1 MMLHGQGERSG
12 TCSLSTIP
20 FNFRECF
27 GGLGVQSEFPEP
39 QRLGQK
45 FWKIYVECPRPHTQ
59 GIKCVYIYPSF
70 WEKMWML
77 FQNIWN
83 HAIFFSKYIFFT
95 EMKIFPS
102 QREICALWKGPE
114 TIFLFSLILNYLT
127 FPFFCCNFALFFWAP
142 PPPPLT
148 LVGGPSQKPFP
159 QQICHR
165 WQRWATSSAN
175 HCPGCRPG
183 PRRVHPGAHPRGRYT
198 NLSRSEVGW
207 AAFIASASHAVW
219 SKYSGERGKRL
230 AKPFCKR
237 FAQPRERIFWC
248 WLVSLGVKWCH
259 VFCRILFLCYWACG
273 GHLSKRTV
281 SLLFFFCEMAQF
293 FFSAIHCSV
302 FPIFVTAGRWR
313 TKAVQSF
320 WLNTIT
326 ISSSCF
332 GPVDWV
338 AVLVVEFEVA
348 IFPPR

>member
-142 PPPPLT
+142 PPLLWRWWVAPHKSPSLSKSAIGGSVGPPPLPTTVPAVDLVLDVST
-148 LVGGPSQKPFP
+148 LARILEGDIRTF
-159 QQICHR
+159 
-165 WQRWATSSAN
+165 
-175 HCPGCRPG
+175 
-183 PRRVHPGAHPRGRYT
+183 PGA
-198 NLSRSEVGW
+198 
-207 AAFIASASHAVW
+207 
-219 SKYSGERGKRL
+219 K
-230 AKPFCKR
+230 
-237 FAQPRERIFWC
+237 
-248 WLVSLGVKWCH
+248 
-259 VFCRILFLCYWACG
+259 
-273 GHLSKRTV
+273 
-281 SLLFFFCEMAQF
+281 
-293 FFSAIHCSV
+293 
-302 FPIFVTAGRWR
+302 
-313 TKAVQSF
+313 
-320 WLNTIT
+320 
-326 ISSSCF
+326 
-332 GPVDWV
+332 
-338 AVLVVEFEVA
+338 
-348 IFPPR
+348 